1 MGKIITYKTE
11 EKIIN
16 YDDKS
21 IKYTLTF
28 KNVKN
33 LTCRYKNYE
42 NKLYVIAPANY
53 NYAKIEKFLKD
64 HKKAILKWV
73 EKAEQQKIDLT
84 RDFVDEEKYLLLGQ
98 EYLLKINKVDKKQEE
113 GISFDSNFIILKTT
127 KDEKEY
133 KRKILEKYYKN
144 IAQRIISEEFQKLK
158 NKYSGKIPNSSEYS
172 LFIRKMKTKWGLNN
186 ARTKTITIGFH
197 LIFACIEDIDYVI
210 IHELCHCAVMNHS
223 KLFYSYQGMLCPD
236 YQERKRDLNKNIHPF
251 ICQIE
256 MLGSLI

>member
-11 EKIIN
+11 ERIIN
-16 YDDKS
+16 LDGKS
-21 IKYTLTF
+21 IKYTLLF

-33 LTCRYKNYE
+33 LTCRFKNYE

-53 NYAKIEKFLKD
+53 SYVKIEKFLKE
-64 HKKAILKWV
+64 HQRAILNWV
-73 EKAEQQKIDLT
+73 EKSNQLKFNLT
-84 RDFVDEEKYLLLGQ
+84 RDFIDGEKYLLLGR
-98 EYLLKINKVDKKQEE
+98 EYLLKINKVYKKQEE
-113 GISFDSNFIILKTT
+113 GISFDSNFIVLKTA

-172 LFIRKMKTKWGLNN
+172 LLIRKMKTKWGLNN
-186 ARTKTITIGFH
+186 SKTRTITIGFH

-210 IHELCHCAVMNHS
+210 IHELCHCAVRDHS

-236 YQERKRDLNKNIHPF
+236 CQERKRDLNKNIHPF